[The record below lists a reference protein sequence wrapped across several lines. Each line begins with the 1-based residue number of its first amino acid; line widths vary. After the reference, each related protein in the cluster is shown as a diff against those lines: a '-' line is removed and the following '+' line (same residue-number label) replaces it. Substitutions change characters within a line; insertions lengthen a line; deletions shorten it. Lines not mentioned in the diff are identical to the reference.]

1 MNNYSIGLFLH
12 IVGVRTIT
20 MDPTLKPNSLSGAAH
35 RKDGHL
41 LACDFTPRYTQEYIL

>member
-1 MNNYSIGLFLH
+1 MNYYPIALFLH

-20 MDPTLKPNSLSGAAH
+20 MDPTLRPNSLSRGAH

-41 LACDFTPRYTQEYIL
+41 LACDFTPRYTPEYIL